1 MIESKRRCAVPAGRP
16 NGYTSW
22 ESQKKKG
29 AEGLSEEIMTGVP
42 LWHSGLRTWHCRCSS
57 SGRCYS
63 AGSIP
68 GRELPHTLGA
78 AKKIW
83 KKKRRRNNDQ
93 KFPNLRK
100 KMDRQLPEAQQTPSR
115 INQRDFTLRY
125 IIVKP
130 LKVSKRESWKQWEK
144 GNSSCQKELLLNY
157 QQISP
162 QKPCRPAEEWRRD
175 NIFRGH
181 EEKTLPT
188 RNPLSGN
195 MAFKNWE
202 IKIFSDQPER
212 VSH

>member
-1 MIESKRRCAVPAGRP
+1 MNFKKNFQPWHVNTHKKTENHNRRSCIKSHYFVLFALFFTEIKISGSSLVA
-16 NGYTSW
+16 
-22 ESQKKKG
+22 Q
-29 AEGLSEEIMTGVP
+29 GLRIRC
-42 LWHSGLRTWHCRCSS
+42 HFSGL
-57 SGRCYS
+57 GRCYS

-83 KKKRRRNNDQ
+83 KKKRRNNDQ

-115 INQRDFTLRY
+115 INQRDFTLKY
-125 IIVKP
+125 IIIKP

-144 GNSSCQKELLLNY
+144 GNSSCQKELLLGY

-195 MAFKNWE
+195 MTFKN
-202 IKIFSDQPER
+202 
-212 VSH
+212 